1 MEQASLVSAIKRRD
15 DYIDALYSNSIRLT
29 EAIEQQADLLKIMA
43 LYRTRCLTARA
54 WSGPKRVV
62 PTIQVWAN
70 DGKRRS
76 RRSFNRP
83 CDGDENASPNE
94 ASNQIA
100 DPTCERD
107 TEEAEQPT
115 SDGSSHD
122 AEHDIH
128 QNSHLALHDL
138 FGEPAGD
145 SANDDRCDPADCL
158 VFHRVPP
165 IAWGQ
170 AILTVGA
177 SGMSDCGC
185 SAGLRRA
192 ILVMRSIASRS
203 DPVTSSTPVYK
214 GGASAPLMWSLSPN
228 RLTRTRASGALRR
241 IRRAA

>member
-1 MEQASLVSAIKRRD
+1 MSAAWLIVSEWNKLVSAVKRRG

-29 EAIEQQADLLKIMA
+29 EAVEQQADLLKIMA
-43 LYRTRCLTARA
+43 RYRTRCLTARA

-62 PTIQVWAN
+62 PRIQLWDN

-76 RRSFNRP
+76 RRSSNRP
-83 CDGDENASPNE
+83 CNRDENASPNE
-94 ASNQIA
+94 AGNQIA
-100 DPTCERD
+100 NPTGERD

-158 VFHRVPP
+158 VFHRPSSYSM
-165 IAWGQ
+165 GQ

-192 ILVMRSIASRS
+192 ILLRQHHSCSFDHLVGSRKQL
-203 DPVTSSTPVYK
+203 VGHRKTEHLC
-214 GGASAPLMWSLSPN
+214 G
-228 RLTRTRASGALRR
+228 
-241 IRRAA
+241 

>member
-1 MEQASLVSAIKRRD
+1 MSAAWLIVSEWNKLVSAVKRRD

-76 RRSFNRP
+76 RRSSNRP
-83 CDGDENASPNE
+83 CDGDENASHNE

-100 DPTCERD
+100 NPTGERD
-107 TEEAEQPT
+107 AEEAEQPT

-138 FGEPAGD
+138 FSEPAGNF
-145 SANDDRCDPADCL
+145 ANDDRCDPADCL
-158 VFHRVPP
+158 VFH
-165 IAWGQ
+165 
-170 AILTVGA
+170 
-177 SGMSDCGC
+177 
-185 SAGLRRA
+185 SADP
-192 ILVMRSIASRS
+192 MRLKQI
-203 DPVTSSTPVYK
+203 
-214 GGASAPLMWSLSPN
+214 
-228 RLTRTRASGALRR
+228 
-241 IRRAA
+241 